1 MSTGAVI
8 GMSLPKIAP
17 ASTPIHMSPAPSVKY
32 NKSPTIIKIVDTS
45 TRNKSAPANLSKTLL
60 TSYDYGAH
68 AHTYKRAAYD
78 VYPPFIT
85 EKQTGAKVP
94 PRVNPLQP
102 PPPQRLTTS
111 LETIE
116 PHWHNERRRN
126 MMQQREWYRYH
137 GTWSKAFYGSAAEK
151 EDYK

>member
-85 EKQTGAKVP
+85 ETDGCEGASSSEP
-94 PRVNPLQP
+94 LAASTSPATHYEPRNHRAPLAQ
-102 PPPQRLTTS
+102 
-111 LETIE
+111 
-116 PHWHNERRRN
+116 
-126 MMQQREWYRYH
+126 
-137 GTWSKAFYGSAAEK
+137 
-151 EDYK
+151 